1 MSELF
6 SIALESLLYW
16 WLVIPLILLVV
27 LRDWWLV
34 NIVDKHI
41 DSIEWILLE
50 IVIPKDNIKSAK
62 AMEQVISALHATY
75 SFGIKKRDLYLK
87 GVVEGWMSLE
97 IAGFADGV
105 HLYIRTPKKHRTLV
119 ESAVLSY
126 YPDAELL
133 EVQDYTERLKEKPFS
148 DRDIF
153 GSDFVTAKDNFF
165 PIRTYEY
172 FEDKDEER
180 NLDPL
185 ATITEIMTTLEKN
198 EALWI
203 QLLIRPTGD
212 SWKDSAKDKIEE
224 MLGNKK
230 SGGSSTTV
238 MKDLG
243 DVVSNLPSAIFSP
256 PAYNEGG
263 GDKGGVEPN
272 KKMGSPDQDVI
283 KAIGNK
289 MSKLAFESVL
299 RIVYIDDKDEFTPEN
314 VTAMMGALRQFGD
327 QNLNILVP
335 NMATMTIPTP
345 PLKFLNKAKRVA
357 RKKKNLILNYIER
370 EMPRPV
376 RRPRTDSR
384 LETCILNTEEIA
396 TLFHPPMNV
405 VKSQKLEAITS
416 KKGIAPTDP
425 PIKEI

>member
-1 MSELF
+1 MSELLN
-6 SIALESLLYW
+6 IALESLSYW
-16 WLVIPLILLVV
+16 WLVIPLVLLVI
-27 LRDWWLV
+27 LRDWWLAY
-34 NIVDKHI
+34 IVDKHI
-41 DSIEWILLE
+41 DSIEWVLLE
-50 IVIPKDNIKSAK
+50 IVIPKDNIKSAR
-62 AMEQVISALHATY
+62 AMEQVITALHATY

-97 IAGFADGV
+97 IVGFSDGV
-105 HLYIRTPKKHRTLV
+105 HMYIRAPKKQRPLV
-119 ESAVLSY
+119 EAAVLSY
-126 YPDAELL
+126 YPGAEVL
-133 EVQDYTERLKEKPFS
+133 EAQDYVSRLKEKPFS
-148 DRDIF
+148 GRDIF
-153 GSDFVTAKDNFF
+153 GSDFVTAKDNFL
-165 PIRTYEY
+165 PIKTYEH

-212 SWKDSAKDKIEE
+212 SWKDAAKDKIEE

-238 MKDLG
+238 MKDFG

-263 GDKGGVEPN
+263 GDSGGGDS
-272 KKMGSPDQDVI
+272 KKLSSPDQDVI

-289 MSKLAFESVL
+289 MSKLAFECIL
-299 RIVYIDDKDEFTPEN
+299 RIVYIDDKDEFTGDN
-314 VTAMMGALRQFGD
+314 VTATMGALRQFGD

-335 NMATMTIPTP
+335 NMATMTIATP

-357 RKKKNLILNYIER
+357 RKKKDLILNYIER
-370 EMPRPV
+370 AMPRPV
-376 RRPRTDSR
+376 RRPSADSR
-384 LETCILNTEEIA
+384 LETCIFNTEEIA

-405 VKSQKLEAITS
+405 VKSQKLEAIQS
-416 KKGIAPTDP
+416 KKGIAPTDL
-425 PIKEI
+425 PIKEG